1 MARSASRKRKDE
13 LIELIQSGVIREYNY
28 TDYISAAE
36 YDRFKASIDNAFS
49 YRKDALMHQDRNMTC
64 IYIFG
69 ESSCGKTTYGKML
82 ASEKGYSCYVSSGS
96 NDPLD
101 GYRGEDCLILD
112 DVRPENFNISDFL
125 KLLDNN
131 TQSTVKSRYKNKL
144 LECQLLIITTSKSM
158 PVFFR
163 ELVGYNTEQIKQ
175 FERRCELYVEM
186 TENTMKTYLYQQK
199 SGKYQY
205 VDTYANPM
213 ASVYPKKDRT
223 REECVDRVN
232 ELFLP
237 GRVAS
242 N

>member
-1 MARSASRKRKDE
+1 
-13 LIELIQSGVIREYNY
+13 
-28 TDYISAAE
+28 
-36 YDRFKASIDNAFS
+36 
-49 YRKDALMHQDRNMTC
+49 
-64 IYIFG
+64 
-69 ESSCGKTTYGKML
+69 
-82 ASEKGYSCYVSSGS
+82 
-96 NDPLD
+96 
-101 GYRGEDCLILD
+101 
-112 DVRPENFNISDFL
+112 
-125 KLLDNN
+125 
-131 TQSTVKSRYKNKL
+131 
-144 LECQLLIITTSKSM
+144 M

-242 N
+242 NYECGFLDNPPRDVVLKFENWEQEKLPNITSKV